1 MTAENQ
7 NNNVYSPDTE
17 RDVDCQRVLL
27 YMILSEKK
35 IYFDRRFSLSCQVTL
50 STAKCTTVEFV
61 GYAIVIS
68 TRKKPEAQNISCC
81 FMLINSRFERKLV
94 LCATVHGLDH
104 FSSRF

>member
-35 IYFDRRFSLSCQVTL
+35 FTSIGGFL
-50 STAKCTTVEFV
+50 
-61 GYAIVIS
+61 
-68 TRKKPEAQNISCC
+68 
-81 FMLINSRFERKLV
+81 
-94 LCATVHGLDH
+94 
-104 FSSRF
+104 